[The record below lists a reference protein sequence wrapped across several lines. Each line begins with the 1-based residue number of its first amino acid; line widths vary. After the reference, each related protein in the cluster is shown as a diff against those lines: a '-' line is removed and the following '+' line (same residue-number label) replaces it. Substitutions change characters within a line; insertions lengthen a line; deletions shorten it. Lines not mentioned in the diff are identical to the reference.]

1 MDGKRVTSQQ
11 GRRHG
16 LLGGRRYASV
26 VNRRGLSWLLSV
38 SLAAAGSLAAHT
50 LGYLPHAA
58 EGREHL
64 EAGPEAAS
72 HLPLAAGLLAA
83 LIITGLSHRAWR
95 MVRRQPARLLPPGW
109 FVVVPPLGWALQE
122 AAERRLGVESFPFDA
137 AREPAFVKGLV
148 VQLLFGILAFLAA
161 RLLLAVVAQLRRR
174 GQAGS
179 WPTARHAGMAIT
191 AVQALGL
198 RPRQLVLALADYERG
213 PPGRP

>member
-1 MDGKRVTSQQ
+1 
-11 GRRHG
+11 
-16 LLGGRRYASV
+16 

-64 EAGPEAAS
+64 ETGTEAAAP
-72 HLPLAAGLLAA
+72 HVPLLVGLLAA
-83 LIITGLSHRAWR
+83 VILTGLSNRAWSAI
-95 MVRRQPARLLPPGW
+95 RRQPTRPLPPGW

-122 AAERRLGVESFPFDA
+122 AAERRLGVESFPFDG
-137 AREPAFVKGLV
+137 AREPAFVKGLL
-148 VQLLFGILAFLAA
+148 VQLLFAVLAFLAA
-161 RLLLAVVAQLRRR
+161 RLLLAVVVQLRRLCQVGR
-174 GQAGS
+174 WPDSDHAEAGS
-179 WPTARHAGMAIT
+179 TAAHAV
-191 AVQALGL
+191 AV